1 MSKKLTLEILNTN
14 LLHYKNILSDMG
26 YGGLPKKQ
34 LDQDYKEVL
43 KEVNNIKKS
52 IKWIKSL

>member
-1 MSKKLTLEILNTN
+1 MSKNLTLEILTTN
-14 LLHYKNILSDMG
+14 LLHYENVLSDMG

-43 KEVNNIKKS
+43 KEVNKIKKS
-52 IKWIKSL
+52 IKWIKAL